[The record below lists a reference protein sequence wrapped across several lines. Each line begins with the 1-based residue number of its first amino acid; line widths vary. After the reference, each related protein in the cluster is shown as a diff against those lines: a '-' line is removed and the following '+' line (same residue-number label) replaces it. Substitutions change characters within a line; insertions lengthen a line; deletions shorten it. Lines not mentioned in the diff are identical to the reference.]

1 MRLLFAATLLL
12 NALLLFL
19 IQPIVARMLLPY
31 LGGAPAV
38 WNTCMVFYQ
47 AMLLGGYC
55 YAHLT
60 TRWLGARRQTI
71 LHLILLLSAVFIFP
85 CGCRPA
91 ARWAA
96 YSTAWSRR
104 MFSTR
109 LSNTL

>member
-1 MRLLFAATLLL
+1 MRLLFSATLFLTP
-12 NALLLFL
+12 LLLFL
-19 IQPIVARMLLPY
+19 IHPIVARMLLPY

-47 AMLLGGYC
+47 AMLLGGYA

-85 CGCRPA
+85 IEVSEKAIQSLDGQAQPLWWLR
-91 ARWAA
+91 
-96 YSTAWSRR
+96 SE
-104 MFSTR
+104 
-109 LSNTL
+109 